1 MDYVNRDERG
11 YVDFEKMIGLDGIA
25 IINIVSNPGNATLTG
40 KKDLRTLISHND
52 GMQPGVFLN
61 GVLTFLLVGGTW
73 KPIVPPKLDS
83 HGNKYECDTT
93 VCNDVKFQLARIST
107 LYLEMRSTPSRIH

>member
-25 IINIVSNPGNATLTG
+25 IINIVSNPGNASLTG

-52 GMQPGVFLN
+52 GLCYDGFLGATLTLFPGRGDLEAN
-61 GVLTFLLVGGTW
+61 HTSKDGLSW
-73 KPIVPPKLDS
+73 PK
-83 HGNKYECDTT
+83 
-93 VCNDVKFQLARIST
+93 V
-107 LYLEMRSTPSRIH
+107 